1 MPYRV
6 IKGSFHLF
14 YTGTRHVGSQ
24 PDGDS
29 VWFQPAN
36 PDLLED
42 IDGRS
47 AVFNKGGFAQLRFEA
62 IDALETHFL
71 AQHQDLEYALAA
83 RDYTLKSVGFDLEQ
97 MEYSGSKQLSV
108 RSAAPHPTEGYILTR
123 AIDPYGRPV
132 SFVFSGGI
140 SRKDGS
146 DLFLDVDL
154 FEQSVNAGLAKSG
167 NVFPAFYTG
176 LPTDLRN
183 RTIALIRA
191 ARNKPGGLWKD
202 DKTNKGGL
210 ASSIA
215 ALEDVVLFPKLF
227 RRLINYYKDGNH
239 GLGKFETWLRA
250 DKDRDD
256 TLWIVSKGEQGNM
269 HDIIQVNGNK
279 IALRYPPEDIII
291 VPR

>member
-1 MPYRV
+1 MSYRL

-47 AVFNKGGFAQLRFEA
+47 ADFNKGGFAQLRFEA

-71 AQHQDLEYALAA
+71 GENQDRDYALAA
-83 RDYTLKSVGFDLEQ
+83 RDYTLKSLGFDLAQ
-97 MEYSGSKQLSV
+97 MEYSGKEYLTV
-108 RSAAPHPTEGYILTR
+108 RFAAPHPTEGYILTR

-132 SFVFSGGI
+132 SFVFSERTG
-140 SRKDGS
+140 RKDGS
-146 DLFLDVDL
+146 DVFLDVDL

-167 NVFPAFYTG
+167 NAFPAFYTG

-183 RTIALIRA
+183 RVIALIRS
-191 ARNKPGGLWKD
+191 ARNKRSGLWKD
-202 DKTNKGGL
+202 DQTNKGVL

-215 ALEDVVLFPKLF
+215 ALEESVLFPKLF
-227 RRLINYYKDGNH
+227 RRLVNYYKDGIH

-250 DKDRDD
+250 DEDRDD
-256 TLWIVSKGEQGNM
+256 TLWIVSKGEQANM

-279 IALRYPPEDIII
+279 IALCYPPEDIII